1 MANFKTH
8 FNIAAACTGIS
19 SAVLLS
25 AGHTDI
31 NTALWLWFLGTIGG
45 LLPDIDSDNST
56 SLDIIFNIFT
66 AVILL
71 MVLRYITGEHFREI
85 RFIELLVI
93 PLAVYSIMKWLI
105 RPLFEKVTVHRG
117 SCHSLLFLILCGLLT
132 TQLTWIFNNEY
143 ATKSAIL
150 ALLSGGFVF
159 FGGLIHL
166 ILDEIYSVDLSNIRI
181 KRSFGTALKIAYF
194 KSKRATFMML
204 VASIALGYMLPETD
218 TTMNLLADWSA
229 FNFY

>member
-8 FNIAAACTGIS
+8 FNIAAAFTGIT

-71 MVLRYITGEHFREI
+71 MVVRYITGEHFREI

-93 PLAVYSIMKWLI
+93 PVAVYSMMKWLI

-132 TQLTWIFNNEY
+132 TQITWIFNSED
-143 ATKSAIL
+143 ATKPAIV

-194 KSKRATFMML
+194 KSKSATFMML

-218 TTMNLLADWSA
+218 TTINLLADWST

>member
-1 MANFKTH
+1 MANFNTH
-8 FNIAAACTGIS
+8 FNIATTSTGVASAA
-19 SAVLLS
+19 LLS

-56 SLDIIFNIFT
+56 SLNIIFNIFSI
-66 AVILL
+66 VILL

-85 RFIELLVI
+85 SFIELLVI
-93 PLAVYSIMKWLI
+93 PLGIYGTMKWLI

-132 TQLTWIFNNEY
+132 TQLTWMFNNEY
-143 ATKSAIL
+143 ANKSAVI

-166 ILDEIYSVDLSNIRI
+166 ILDEMYSVDLSNIRI
-181 KRSFGTALKIAYF
+181 KRSFGTALKIAHF
-194 KSKRATFMML
+194 KNKSSTLLML
-204 VASIALGYMLPETD
+204 VASIVLGYMLPKTD
-218 TTMNLLADWSA
+218 TTMSLLTNWST

>member
-1 MANFKTH
+1 MANFNTH
-8 FNIAAACTGIS
+8 FNIATASTGAA
-19 SAVLLS
+19 SAALLS
-25 AGHTDI
+25 AGHADI

-56 SLDIIFNIFT
+56 SLNIIFNIFSI
-66 AVILL
+66 VILL

-85 RFIELLVI
+85 SFTELLAI
-93 PLAVYSIMKWLI
+93 PLGVYGIIKWLI

-132 TQLTWIFNNEY
+132 TQLTWIFNSEH
-143 ATKSAIL
+143 ATKSAII
-150 ALLSGGFVF
+150 ALLSGGFVL

-166 ILDEIYSVDLSNIRI
+166 ILDELYSVDLSNIRI
-181 KRSFGTALKIAYF
+181 KRSFGTALKIAHF
-194 KSKRATFMML
+194 KNKSATFLML

-218 TTMNLLADWSA
+218 TTISLLTNWST
-229 FNFY
+229 FKLY

>member
-8 FNIAAACTGIS
+8 FNIAAAGTGIS

-31 NTALWLWFLGTIGG
+31 NTALWFWFLGTIGG

-143 ATKSAIL
+143 VTKSAIL

-194 KSKRATFMML
+194 KSKGATFMML

-218 TTMNLLADWSA
+218 TTINLLADWST